1 MEENLGM
8 FDALIRFGA
17 VALLTVGAYW
27 LTRLL
32 LARFALP
39 LLRRSQPKWAA
50 PVERSRLPMLTA
62 LLAAVITLGL
72 AASVLTDAYS
82 QINNLVRVLDVAA
95 GIGLLAYL
103 LVTAASVA
111 LAIYE
116 QMPLAK
122 DVPLRGFTQLVQGGL
137 FLIGALMI
145 VATLLGVPAIYS
157 FTALAALF
165 AAMGFVFQ
173 DPIMGFVAGIQL
185 AANKMVAI
193 GDWIEVPQYGAN
205 GAVQEILMSTVKVQ
219 NWDNTVTTVPT
230 RSLISESFKNW
241 RPMQASGGRR
251 MQRTV
256 MLDVFSVRLLTPEL
270 LARYPVL
277 AETRRQ
283 IDAGDLGRRRR
294 PASRRRHTTDQSG
307 RLSRLHDRLSA
318 APSAGQPEHDAH
330 RASARRQ
337 RRGSAAGDLLL
348 PARYWVGRLRDDG
361 RFDGRACLC
370 HPAALWAAPCAAPDE
385 CGYRRSTAHDAVNV
399 QLLCLFPTLLQRA
412 QHPGQS
418 TGQSANQL

>member
-1 MEENLGM
+1 MEENVGM

-50 PVERSRLPMLTA
+50 AIERSRLPMLTA

-72 AASVLTDAYS
+72 AAGVLTSSYP
-82 QINNLVRVLDVAA
+82 QINNVLRILDVAV
-95 GIGLLAYL
+95 GIGVLTVLLATS
-103 LVTAASVA
+103 VSVA
-111 LAIYE
+111 LSIYE

-122 DVPLRGFTQLVQGGL
+122 DVPLRGFAQLVQGGL
-137 FLIGALMI
+137 YLIGALMV
-145 VATLLGVPAIYS
+145 VATFLGVPAIYS
-157 FTALAALF
+157 FTALAAIF
-165 AAMGFVFQ
+165 AALSFVFQ

-219 NWDNTVTTVPT
+219 NWDNTVTTVPA

-251 MQRTV
+251 LQRSV
-256 MLDVFSVRLLTPEL
+256 MLDIHAVRPLTPEL
-270 LARYPVL
+270 LAKFPVL
-277 AETRRQ
+277 AETWRQ
-283 IDAGDLGRRRR
+283 IGAGELDGGNVLIADMAEQTTNLGVLRVYLTDYLN
-294 PASRRRHTTDQSG
+294 RHPRVNLAMTHMVHELQS
-307 RLSRLHDRLSA
+307 S
-318 APSAGQPEHDAH
+318 
-330 RASARRQ
+330 
-337 RRGSAAGDLLL
+337 
-348 PARYWVGRLRDDG
+348 DDG
-361 RFDGRACLC
+361 LPLEIYAFLVD
-370 HPAALWAAPCAAPDE
+370 
-385 CGYRRSTAHDAVNV
+385 TAWQDFEMVASSMFEHIYA
-399 QLLCLFPTLLQRA
+399 TLPQFGLRPFQR
-412 QHPGQS
+412 PLSVDIGDPPR
-418 TGQSANQL
+418 TL